1 MAIKYKSERSEI
13 RVANSSRKVDEFG
26 FIDDF
31 SKMNI
36 PLLKGELKIDEFIFE
51 TVHSFC
57 EGKVSLDFDSLLVD
71 SLLGL
76 FWSMSSW
83 TTFWFILSPCIFSVS
98 RLDWVSLWL
107 MTSVTSSC
115 KRLDLVSKLTLLT
128 LKKKCNLGPKFGKL
142 FNT

>member
-1 MAIKYKSERSEI
+1 MY
-13 RVANSSRKVDEFG
+13 V
-26 FIDDF
+26 
-31 SKMNI
+31 
-36 PLLKGELKIDEFIFE
+36 PLLKGELKIDELIFE

-57 EGKVSLDFDSLLVD
+57 EDRVSVYFDSLLVD

-76 FWSMSSW
+76 FWSMDSS

-107 MTSVTSSC
+107 MTSVASSSSSC

-128 LKKKCNLGPKFGKL
+128 LKKKFNLDRRKSWHSWAKETTGDFMKKVPTATYTL
-142 FNT
+142 RDR